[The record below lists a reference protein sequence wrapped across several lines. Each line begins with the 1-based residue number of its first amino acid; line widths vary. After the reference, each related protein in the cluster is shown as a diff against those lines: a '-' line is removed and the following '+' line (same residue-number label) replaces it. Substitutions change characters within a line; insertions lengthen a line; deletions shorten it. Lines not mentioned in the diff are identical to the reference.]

1 MIYIILFRNLTNL
14 IIIQSF
20 NAKGIF
26 WRDIRRKRRQQRQRD
41 RQIRRLRK
49 HNMIPTQR
57 PHHQQQYHH
66 RHLYVD
72 DNESPSENIGYDT
85 YNDQNANSYVN
96 HVIFRPRHPRRPD
109 YIPKGRQL
117 PTERQLSLAGLFA
130 TNPAG
135 AGLAW
140 FASLVGLAAMARE
153 PLSTVFE
160 GVSPWDRILNSK
172 YFLAKWNQNR
182 FL

>member
-1 MIYIILFRNLTNL
+1 M
-14 IIIQSF
+14 
-20 NAKGIF
+20 
-26 WRDIRRKRRQQRQRD
+26 
-41 RQIRRLRK
+41 
-49 HNMIPTQR
+49 
-57 PHHQQQYHH
+57 
-66 RHLYVD
+66 
-72 DNESPSENIGYDT
+72 ENIGYDL
-85 YNDQNANSYVN
+85 YNDQNANSYVDN
-96 HVIFRPRHPRRPD
+96 FIFRPRHPRRPD
-109 YIPKGRQL
+109 YIPRGRQL

>member
-1 MIYIILFRNLTNL
+1 M
-14 IIIQSF
+14 
-20 NAKGIF
+20 
-26 WRDIRRKRRQQRQRD
+26 
-41 RQIRRLRK
+41 
-49 HNMIPTQR
+49 
-57 PHHQQQYHH
+57 
-66 RHLYVD
+66 
-72 DNESPSENIGYDT
+72 ENIGYDT
-85 YNDQNANSYVN
+85 YKDQNANSYVN

-109 YIPKGRQL
+109 YIPRGRQL

-172 YFLAKWNQNR
+172 YFFSKMRSKAISKI
-182 FL
+182 